1 MFYTSKETKIAKF
14 TTVGLILATLVL
26 CIINVLVPETAT
38 KKTLSNA
45 TIISC
50 SFSVLAFYEML
61 CFHKKDF
68 NLLRA
73 RYGRET
79 EKDQIKATIACMV
92 LYYGKESK
100 TAEPIKHPYDNY
112 MQKTPPEKFL
122 ELKTPVTYKQKTPI
136 SYLPIGMEKEEMTV
150 KILAI
155 SAHWQ
160 HLAGIGHSLGYKVQI
175 NNDDPYWAEIG
186 APFDF
191 KTDLDVYKNI
201 LKELDIPKEK

>member
-1 MFYTSKETKIAKF
+1 
-14 TTVGLILATLVL
+14 
-26 CIINVLVPETAT
+26 
-38 KKTLSNA
+38 
-45 TIISC
+45 
-50 SFSVLAFYEML
+50 ML
-61 CFHKKDF
+61 CFNKKDF

-73 RYGRET
+73 RYRRET
-79 EKDQIKATIACMV
+79 EKDLIKATIACMV

-100 TAEPIKHPYDNY
+100 TAEPIKHPYNNY

-122 ELKTPVTYKQKTPI
+122 ELKKSVTYKQKTLI
-136 SYLPIGMEKEEMTV
+136 RYLPTGMEKGEMTV

-160 HLAGIGHSLGYKVQI
+160 FPEDMGRSLGYKVQI

-191 KTDLDVYKNI
+191 KTDLDIYKNI

>member
-26 CIINVLVPETAT
+26 CIINVLVPEPAT
-38 KKTLSNA
+38 KKALSNA
-45 TIISC
+45 TIIFC

-73 RYGRET
+73 RHRRET
-79 EKDQIKATIACMV
+79 EKDLIKATIACMV

-100 TAEPIKHPYDNY
+100 TAEPIKHPYNNY

-122 ELKTPVTYKQKTPI
+122 ELKTPVTYKQITLI
-136 SYLPIGMEKEEMTV
+136 RDLPIGMEKGEVTV

-160 HLAGIGHSLGYKVQI
+160 IPEDMGHSLGYKVQI

-186 APFDF
+186 TPFDF